1 MQKQPK
7 LIKRIVIEYSVEELE
22 NSSSPLVHKVTT
34 EERYVDGKVDPRQSS
49 YRSEYLG

>member
-34 EERYVDGKVDPRQSS
+34 EERYIDGKVDPRQTM
-49 YRSEYLG
+49 YKSEYLG

>member
-1 MQKQPK
+1 MQKQSR

-34 EERYVDGKVDPRQSS
+34 EERYIDGKVDPRQTM
-49 YRSEYLG
+49 YKSEYLG